1 MGTSDKVLSQSEID
15 AMFSATAGGGGGPPE
30 EVPEHPLGPR
40 PEPPIRESET
50 GSLTLDSVGKRLEK
64 LEETVVKIGRQEG
77 TPADISA
84 SVKQVQQDIQTLVG
98 HIQAINTKIETVVAG
113 LGGTVG
119 YAAHE
124 NFQCKKCQNKG
135 MVAAELSCTSC
146 GTKSWWGWFPP
157 KA

>member
-15 AMFSATAGGGGGPPE
+15 AMFSATAGGGGPPE

-40 PEPPIRESET
+40 PEPAIRESET
-50 GSLTLDSVGKRLEK
+50 GPLTLDSVGKRLEK
-64 LEETVVKIGRQEG
+64 LEQAVVKIGHQEG

-98 HIQAINTKIETVVAG
+98 HIQAINTKIETVVTG

-135 MVAAELSCTSC
+135 MVAAELSSTSC

>member
-1 MGTSDKVLSQSEID
+1 MGTSDKVLSQAEID
-15 AMFSATAGGGGGPPE
+15 AMFSATAGASGPPD

-40 PEPPIRESET
+40 PEPPIREADS
-50 GSLTLDSVGKRLEK
+50 GSLTLDGLGKRLEK
-64 LEETVVKIGRQEG
+64 LEETVVKIGHQEG
-77 TPADISA
+77 TPSDIAA

-98 HIQAINTKIETVVAG
+98 HIQAMNTKIETVVAG

-124 NFQCKKCQNKG
+124 NFQCKQCQNKG
-135 MVAAELSCTSC
+135 LVAAELSCTSC

>member
-1 MGTSDKVLSQSEID
+1 
-15 AMFSATAGGGGGPPE
+15 MFSATAEGSGGPPE
-30 EVPEHPLGPR
+30 EVPKHPLGPR

-50 GSLTLDSVGKRLEK
+50 GSLTLDGVGKRLEK

-124 NFQCKKCQNKG
+124 NFQCKECEIKG

-157 KA
+157 KE